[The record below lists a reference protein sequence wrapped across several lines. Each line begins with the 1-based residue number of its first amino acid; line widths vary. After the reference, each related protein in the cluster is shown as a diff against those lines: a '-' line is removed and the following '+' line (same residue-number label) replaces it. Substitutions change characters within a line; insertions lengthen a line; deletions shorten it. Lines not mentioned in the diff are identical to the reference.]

1 MTFQEAIRRQAKIRA
16 MIKVGMNY
24 REIGKALRISYQRIC
39 QINKAK
45 YDIQKYR
52 PGFKPLI
59 IEKKING
66 RTVKLLTK
74 Y

>member
-1 MTFQEAIRRQAKIRA
+1 MTFQEAIERQAKIWA

-24 REIGKALRISYQRIC
+24 REIGKALRISFQRVC

-45 YDIQKYR
+45 YDIKKYR
-52 PGFKPLI
+52 PKTSPLI
-59 IEKKING
+59 IEKAIDGKV
-66 RTVKLLTK
+66 VKLLTK